1 MSTASPRKRPTVAA
15 DTVTHPSAVR
25 SKRRSPTGD
34 AIGSTVAANVRKA
47 RTEQGWTLDELA
59 ARCGVSKGMLV
70 AIEQRRTN
78 PSIQTLTRIADSLG
92 VTLAWLVSLPD
103 APTLRVVAAGN
114 GAELWRSKRGS
125 AARLLIAAS
134 PARLEF
140 WEWVIVPGDAYFGEP
155 EMAGSIEIVYVHEG
169 RLALTL
175 GEENVVI
182 DAGDSVLIEP
192 SAPRVFANPGSV
204 NLRYCQAFAAPARW
218 PVAQG
223 GVTELIDGLGVSR
236 LGEIGA

>member
-1 MSTASPRKRPTVAA
+1 MSTNSPKKVGTTAA
-15 DTVTHPSAVR
+15 DAVNRSPAVR
-25 SKRRSPTGD
+25 SKRSSPTGD
-34 AIGSTVAANVRKA
+34 AMGSTVASNVRKA

-103 APTLRVVAAGN
+103 TPTLRVVPAGN

-125 AARLLIAAS
+125 VAKLLIAAS

-169 RLALTL
+169 RLALTV
-175 GEENVVI
+175 GEEQVVI
-182 DAGDSVLIEP
+182 NAGDSVLIEP
-192 SAPRVFANPGSV
+192 GSPRVFANPGSE
-204 NLRYCQAFAAPARW
+204 NLRYCQAFAVPARW
-218 PVAQG
+218 PVTQG
-223 GVTELIDGLGVSR
+223 GVPGLVEGVGVSR
-236 LGEIGA
+236 LAEIGA